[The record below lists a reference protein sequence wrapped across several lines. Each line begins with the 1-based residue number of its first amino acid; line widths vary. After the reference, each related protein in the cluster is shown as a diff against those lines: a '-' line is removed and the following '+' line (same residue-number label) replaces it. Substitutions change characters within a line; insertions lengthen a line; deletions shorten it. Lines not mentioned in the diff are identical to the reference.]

1 MPSAAA
7 TPRRAAAAVTPSTLT
22 VLHSTWIWLPLT
34 ETWLANQLRFLPDS
48 IKSHVVCEQ
57 TTDSSLF
64 RPVSVHAARDAG
76 AIRYVADRVAR
87 RAYRRHPNVLQRRA
101 AELGPDLLHSHF
113 GHIGWRDA
121 RWADQVGLRHI
132 VSFYG
137 ADVSALPHSDAR
149 WRARY
154 EELFEQADAILCEG
168 SAMAGSLRALGCP
181 GGKIRV
187 HALGVDL
194 DEIPFRPRRIAA
206 GERLRVLLAA
216 SFREKKGLPVALRAL
231 ALARRLGLD
240 LEATL
245 IGGAVTG
252 QERREAQRI
261 QTVLADP
268 ALAGRVRLLGFQP
281 HGRLLNEAY
290 GHHVFL
296 SPSQVAA
303 DGDAEGGA
311 PLAIIEMAASGM
323 PVLSTKHCD
332 IPNVLAEP
340 NRRLLV
346 PEGDVAA
353 LAQAL
358 VTLPTEDWS
367 DLTAANRRRVDDR
380 FDARVLGGRLAAIY
394 RSFG

>member
-1 MPSAAA
+1 
-7 TPRRAAAAVTPSTLT
+7 
-22 VLHSTWIWLPLT
+22 
-34 ETWLANQLRFLPDS
+34 
-48 IKSHVVCEQ
+48 
-57 TTDSSLF
+57 
-64 RPVSVHAARDAG
+64 
-76 AIRYVADRVAR
+76 
-87 RAYRRHPNVLQRRA
+87 
-101 AELGPDLLHSHF
+101 
-113 GHIGWRDA
+113 
-121 RWADQVGLRHI
+121 
-132 VSFYG
+132 
-137 ADVSALPHSDAR
+137 
-149 WRARY
+149 
-154 EELFEQADAILCEG
+154 
-168 SAMAGSLRALGCP
+168 MAGSLRALGCP

-353 LAQAL
+353 LAEAL

-367 DLTAANRRRVDDR
+367 DLTAANRRHVEDR

>member
-1 MPSAAA
+1 M
-7 TPRRAAAAVTPSTLT
+7 TPSTLT

-57 TTDSSLF
+57 TADLSLF
-64 RPVSVHAARDAG
+64 RPVSVCAATDAG

-87 RAYRRHPNVLQRRA
+87 KTYRRHPGVLQRRA

-121 RWADQVGLRHI
+121 RWADHLGLRHV

-137 ADVSALPHSDAR
+137 ADVSAMPHSDAR
-149 WRARY
+149 WHARY
-154 EELFEQADAILCEG
+154 EELFERADSILCEG
-168 SAMAGSLRALGCP
+168 PAMAGALHALGCP
-181 GGKIRV
+181 GEKVRV
-187 HALGVDL
+187 HTLGIDL
-194 DEIPFRPRRIAA
+194 DEIPFRPRKLAA

-240 LEATL
+240 FEATL

-281 HGRLLNEAY
+281 YRRLLREAFD
-290 GHHVFL
+290 HHVFL

-303 DGDAEGGA
+303 DGDSEGGA
-311 PLAIIEMAASGM
+311 PLTIVETAASGM
-323 PVLSTKHCD
+323 PVLSTTHCD

-346 PEGDVAA
+346 PEGDVEG
-353 LAQAL
+353 LAHAL
-358 VTLPTEDWS
+358 VALPNEDWS
-367 DLTAANRRRVDDR
+367 MLTAANRRLVEDS
-380 FDARVLGGRLAAIY
+380 FDARIQGERLAAIY
-394 RSFG
+394 RSLG